1 VDYPHA
7 QPFVDQVQDNMTLFR
22 MAARFSDP
30 LFEKVSR
37 LSIAGYC
44 MWMEYFDMEDAP
56 EPQSTTNALVD
67 YFESKGAQVF

>member
-1 VDYPHA
+1 
-7 QPFVDQVQDNMTLFR
+7 MTLFR

-44 MWMEYFDMEDAP
+44 MWMEYFDMEYVP